1 MSKVCVPV
9 ILGFCWI
16 RICYVF
22 SNCNVEITITKVTI
36 YFQIDK
42 INHKKTIINIK
53 FSHILAFYFAFM
65 RKKTIFAYKIY
76 PYNKENENIQI
87 HYEAN
92 KDSSLG

>member
-22 SNCNVEITITKVTI
+22 SNCNVEITIAKVTI

-42 INHKKTIINIK
+42 IYEKKNYLCI
-53 FSHILAFYFAFM
+53 
-65 RKKTIFAYKIY
+65 
-76 PYNKENENIQI
+76 
-87 HYEAN
+87 
-92 KDSSLG
+92 

>member
-22 SNCNVEITITKVTI
+22 SNCNVEITIAKVTI

-42 INHKKTIINIK
+42 INQ
-53 FSHILAFYFAFM
+53 
-65 RKKTIFAYKIY
+65 KKTIFAYKIH